1 MYLNYIFVG
10 CPWKSLKV
18 AETNS
23 KRHTIEGTL
32 FGLHVKHNES
42 SKGLIYCSQDPLNQ
56 GTLWSYSRL
65 KGLFSSYFHLFENV
79 IIVKSCTVPALTSEK
94 CWSPGPK
101 PVKLGTSKKL
111 FMYSFKMF
119 FTSLHRL
126 IFHVK
131 LTLTKFWS
139 LTSLMSK
146 EAKTKKK
153 RKVTFFRC
161 CCLVCLFYLFIY
173 LFIVSHYL
181 D

>member
-1 MYLNYIFVG
+1 MDLNYILVG
-10 CPWKSLKV
+10 CPWKSLKA

-23 KRHTIEGTL
+23 KCHTIEETL
-32 FGLHVKHNES
+32 FGFHVKHNES
-42 SKGLIYCSQDPLNQ
+42 SKGLSYCSQDPLNQ

-65 KGLFSSYFHLFENV
+65 KGLFSSYFHLFENL

-94 CWSPGPK
+94 CWSPGPE

-111 FMYSFKMF
+111 FIYLFKMF
-119 FTSLHRL
+119 FTTLHRL

-146 EAKTKKK
+146 EAKTKKREK
-153 RKVTFFRC
+153 LHFLGVVVLLGYFI
-161 CCLVCLFYLFIY
+161 YLFIY
-173 LFIVSHYL
+173 LLFHTI
-181 D
+181 